1 MNLAALDSPGSTCT
15 QESEELV
22 QVVLHH
28 TVSSAAADV
37 VSTVKQCGEELLTA
51 KNRNIAEMFE
61 KLMFVIFCARTTL

>member
-1 MNLAALDSPGSTCT
+1 
-15 QESEELV
+15 
-22 QVVLHH
+22 
-28 TVSSAAADV
+28 VSSAAADV